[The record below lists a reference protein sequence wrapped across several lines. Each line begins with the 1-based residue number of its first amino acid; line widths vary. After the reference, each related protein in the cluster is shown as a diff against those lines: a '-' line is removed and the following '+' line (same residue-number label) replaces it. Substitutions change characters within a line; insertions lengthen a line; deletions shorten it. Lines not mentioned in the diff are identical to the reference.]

1 MAQLQNG
8 KSKSQLNIAVV
19 GGGLVGS
26 LEALYLA
33 KRGHQVHLYEYR
45 EDIQKTPQA
54 RGRSINLALSLRG
67 RTALK
72 DVGLEDLMI
81 NQHGIPMRARM
92 IHRTDGSTYAIPYDS
107 RTNQC
112 IYSVGRNYLNAQL
125 LRESEKY
132 ENVQRYFN
140 HKLVEA
146 NLRKGSLTFQK
157 PDKETV
163 HVTAD
168 LILGADGAFS
178 AVRRSMMKQPLFD
191 YSQKY
196 IEHGYMELC
205 IPADNN
211 GGFQMPPNY
220 LHIWPRGNFMMIA
233 LPNQDCSWTVTLFM
247 PFYHFKNLD
256 NEEKLLAF
264 FQEYFPDSIPLLG
277 KENLVADF
285 FAGSPSALVAV
296 KCRPY
301 HVEDKALI
309 IGDAAHAVVPF
320 YGQGM
325 NAGFEDCTLLDRLF
339 QKHNDSLAEI
349 LEEFSETRWE
359 DTHAISDLAMY
370 NYIEMRDLVTRPS
383 YRLRKAVDDFIFWL
397 LPDFWVPLYNS
408 VTFTTMPYSQ
418 CVKNRKWQD
427 RVGLKLPRSLYV
439 NHWIRHDASVFLHVR
454 GIFCGLRIHLHVAIK
469 VYLQFSSI
477 LSI

>member
-8 KSKSQLNIAVV
+8 HSKKRLDVAIV

-26 LEALYLA
+26 LEALYMA
-33 KRGHQVHLYEYR
+33 KRGHRVHIFEYR
-45 EDIQKTPQA
+45 EDVRKTPLA
-54 RGRSINLALSLRG
+54 RGRSINLALSVRG

-72 DVGLEDLMI
+72 DVGLEEQMI
-81 NQHGIPMRARM
+81 QHHGIPMRARM
-92 IHRTDGSTYAIPYDS
+92 IHRLDGSTYAIPYDA

-112 IYSVGRNYLNAQL
+112 IYSVGRNYLNGL
-125 LRESEKY
+125 LLQESEKY
-132 ENVQRYFN
+132 ENVERHFN

-146 NLRKGSLTFQK
+146 NLRKGSLKFET
-157 PDKETV
+157 PGKENV

-168 LILGADGAFS
+168 LIIGADGAFS
-178 AVRRSMMKQPLFD
+178 AVRKSMMKQPLFD

-196 IEHGYMELC
+196 IEHGYLELC
-205 IPADNN
+205 IPADES

-247 PFYHFKNLD
+247 PFTNFTTID
-256 NEEKLLAF
+256 SEEKLLVF
-264 FQEYFPDSIPLLG
+264 FEKYFPDSIPLIG
-277 KENLVADF
+277 KKKLIQDF
-285 FAGSPSALVAV
+285 FGGSPSPLVAV

-325 NAGFEDCTLLDRLF
+325 NAGFEDCTLLDELF
-339 QKHNDSLAEI
+339 ERHHDSLAEI
-349 LEEFSETRWE
+349 LEEFSQTRWE

-370 NYIEMRDLVTRPS
+370 NYVEMRDLVTRPS
-383 YRLRKAVDDFIFWL
+383 YRIRKAMDDFLFWL
-397 LPDFWVPLYNS
+397 GPNFWVPLYNS

-418 CVKNRKWQD
+418 CVKNREWQD
-427 RVGLKLPRSLYV
+427 KMLKYFFVS
-439 NHWIRHDASVFLHVR
+439 
-454 GIFCGLRIHLHVAIK
+454 AI
-469 VYLQFSSI
+469 SSAI
-477 LSI
+477 LGYFVMSR